1 MRTLIVLLGLL
12 LSGCATVYEYPDD
25 WPALGPVASGCPNI
39 SGTFVEI
46 GVTNEYTRTLSTK
59 NDYSNPSL
67 SRELLRTDPLENRA
81 IAIAQP
87 DANSVIVSVIHS
99 EDFVS
104 LGTNHVNFDSHTF
117 DLENG
122 DFRCDEGKV
131 WFPDSVGST
140 SWRNRIG
147 FSKATDGS
155 LVGEDHEVLV
165 TLVGKLGTYYLWTAY
180 TSD

>member
-12 LSGCATVYEYPDD
+12 FSGCAVVSEYPDD

-39 SGTFVEI
+39 SGTFVEL
-46 GVTNEYTRTLSTK
+46 GVTSEHSEILWGKNYYTS
-59 NDYSNPSL
+59 PSL
-67 SRELLRTDPLENRA
+67 SLELLGTAPLGNRA

-87 DANSVIVSVIHS
+87 DANSIIVSVIHP
-99 EDFVS
+99 EGFVS
-104 LGTNHVNFDSHTF
+104 LGTNHVNSDSHTF

-131 WFPDSVGST
+131 WFTRSVGLGK
-140 SWRNRIG
+140 WRNRIG

-155 LVGEDHEVLV
+155 LVGEDREVMV
-165 TLVGKLGTYYLWTAY
+165 TGGNICYLLLM
-180 TSD
+180 DR